1 MLKGISRRWFVNTV
15 GLILVILIVFIVV
28 LSFTVQS
35 YTYSN
40 ISNTLAGRMEGL
52 VNVLKSDNMT
62 TTEFVASTR
71 AQVETYADKNSME
84 LMAIDKN
91 GRIIATSTGFEPN
104 ASQEMKDYNDAL
116 RSADNTGSWQG
127 KLDTGEK
134 AMALTH
140 VVRDLN
146 DNDKIIC
153 SIRFI
158 VSLEKAD
165 QQITLIVFAL
175 IIIGFLI
182 MLFIFVSGLYF
193 IRSIVLPIRQVTVS
207 ARQIARGDFDVRI
220 EKKKEDEIG
229 QLCDS
234 INDMASELSA
244 ADRMKNDFISSISHE
259 LRTPLTSIKGWAETL
274 RAGVDDD
281 TEERGMKV
289 IIRESE
295 RLSGLVEELLD
306 FSRLQN
312 DAMKLIMQKVDILAE
327 LDSAVFMFTDR
338 ADTEKKALHYEE
350 NISLSPICGDVDRL
364 RQVFVNIIDNALK
377 YTGAGGTI
385 RISSSESGGYVH
397 IRVQDTGCGI
407 PAEHLQNVKKKFYK
421 ANQLVRGSGIGLA
434 LADEIVAMHCGTLEI
449 DSVEN
454 EGTSVTVSL
463 PTIALLKNQPE
474 LAVSAELKQAMET
487 LTA

>member
-15 GLILVILIVFIVV
+15 GLILVILVVFIVV

-40 ISNTLAGRMEGL
+40 ISNTLAGRMDGL
-52 VNVLKSDNMT
+52 LNVLTSGGLTDFVST
-62 TTEFVASTR
+62 TRTQIEA
-71 AQVETYADKNSME
+71 YPDKNSME

-91 GRIIATSTGFEPN
+91 GHIFATSTGFEPN
-104 ASQEMKDYNDAL
+104 ASQEMPDYNYAL
-116 RSADNTGSWQG
+116 KSNDNTGSWQG
-127 KLDTGEK
+127 KLNTGEK
-134 AMALTH
+134 AMALTQ
-140 VVRDLN
+140 VVRDQ
-146 DNDKIIC
+146 DGKVVC
-153 SIRFI
+153 SIRYI
-158 VSLEKAD
+158 VSLEKAN
-165 QQITLIVFAL
+165 QQIMLIVFAL

-182 MLFIFVSGLYF
+182 MLFIFISGLYF
-193 IRSIVLPIRQVTVS
+193 VRSIVLPIRQVTVS

-244 ADRMKNDFISSISHE
+244 SDRMKNDFISSISHE

-274 RAGVDDD
+274 REGVDDD

-338 ADTEKKALHYEE
+338 ADTEEKTLHYEE

-377 YTGAGGTI
+377 YTDAGGAI
-385 RISSSESGGYVH
+385 QISSSESEGYVH

-407 PAEHLQNVKKKFYK
+407 PIEHLQNVKKKFYK
-421 ANQLVRGSGIGLA
+421 ANQLVHGSGIGLA
-434 LADEIVAMHCGTLEI
+434 LADEIVAMHCGILEI
-449 DSVEN
+449 ESVEN

-463 PTIALLKNQPE
+463 PTIALLKEQPE
-474 LAVSAELKQAMET
+474 LAASPDLKQAIQS

>member
-1 MLKGISRRWFVNTV
+1 MPKGISRRWFVNTV
-15 GLILVILIVFIVV
+15 GLILVILVVFIVV

-40 ISNTLAGRMEGL
+40 ISNTLAGRMDGL
-52 VNVLKSDNMT
+52 LNVLKSGGL
-62 TTEFVASTR
+62 TEFVVTARTQIE
-71 AQVETYADKNSME
+71 AYPDKNSME

-91 GRIIATSTGFEPN
+91 GHIFATSTGFEPN
-104 ASQEMKDYNDAL
+104 ASQEMPDYNDAL
-116 RSADNTGSWQG
+116 KRDDNTGTWQG

-134 AMALTH
+134 AMALTQ
-140 VVRDLN
+140 VVRDQN
-146 DNDKIIC
+146 GKIVC
-153 SIRFI
+153 SIRCI

-165 QQITLIVFAL
+165 QQIMLIVFAL

-182 MLFIFVSGLYF
+182 MLFIFISGLYF

-281 TEERGMKV
+281 TEERGIEV

-295 RLSGLVEELLD
+295 RLSGLVEDLLD

-312 DAMKLIMQKVDILAE
+312 DAMKLIMKKVDILAE

-338 ADTEKKALHYEE
+338 AATEEKALHYEE

-377 YTGAGGTI
+377 YTDAGGAI
-385 RISSSESGGYVH
+385 QISSGESDGYVC
-397 IRVQDTGCGI
+397 IRVRDTGCGI

-434 LADEIVAMHCGTLEI
+434 LADVIVAMHCGTLEI
-449 DSVEN
+449 QSVEN
-454 EGTSVTVSL
+454 ESTTVTVSL
-463 PTIALLKNQPE
+463 PTIALLKKQPE
-474 LAVSAELKQAMET
+474 LAASPDLKQAMET
-487 LTA
+487 LTV

>member
-40 ISNTLAGRMEGL
+40 ISNTLSGRMDGL
-52 VNVLKSDNMT
+52 LTVLPTDNA
-62 TTEFVASTR
+62 TEFTASTR
-71 AQVETYADKNSME
+71 AQIESYPDKNSME
-84 LMAIDKN
+84 LMAIDRN

-116 RSADNTGSWQG
+116 RSPDRTGSWQG

-134 AMALTH
+134 AMALTQ
-140 VVRDLN
+140 VVRDSN
-146 DNDKIIC
+146 GKIMC
-153 SIRFI
+153 SIRCI
-158 VSLEKAD
+158 VSLERAD

-175 IIIGFLI
+175 IIVGFLI
-182 MLFIFVSGLYF
+182 MLFIFVTGLYF

-274 RAGVDDD
+274 RAGVDPG

-338 ADTEKKALHYEE
+338 ADTEKKTLHYEE
-350 NISLSPICGDVDRL
+350 NISLPPICGDVDRL

-377 YTGAGGTI
+377 YTDAGGAI
-385 RISSSESGGYVH
+385 QISSSESDGYVR

-434 LADEIVAMHCGTLEI
+434 LADEIVAMHCGTLDIE
-449 DSVEN
+449 SAEQ
-454 EGTSVTVSL
+454 EGTTVTVSL
-463 PTIALLKNQPE
+463 PTISLLQKHPE
-474 LAVSAELKQAMET
+474 LAVASDLKQAMDT
-487 LTA
+487 LMA

>member
-35 YTYSN
+35 NTYSN
-40 ISNTLAGRMEGL
+40 IESTLSGRMDGL
-52 VNVLKSDNMT
+52 ISVLRSGNMT
-62 TTEFVASTR
+62 DFITSTR
-71 AQVETYADKNSME
+71 SQVENYPDKNSME

-91 GRIIATSTGFEPN
+91 GRIFATSTGFEPN
-104 ASQEMKDYNDAL
+104 ASQEMRDYEDAL
-116 RSADNTGSWQG
+116 KNTDDTGRWQG
-127 KLDTGEK
+127 KLNTGEK
-134 AMALTH
+134 AMALTY
-140 VVRDLN
+140 VVRDPN

-153 SIRFI
+153 SIRSI

-165 QQITLIVFAL
+165 QQISVIILAL
-175 IIIGFLI
+175 ILIGFLI
-182 MLFIFVSGLYF
+182 MLIIFITGLYF
-193 IRSIVLPIRQVTVS
+193 IRSIVFPIRQVTVS

-312 DAMKLIMQKVDILAE
+312 DAMKMIMQKVDILAE

-338 ADTEKKALHYEE
+338 ADTEKKTLHYEE
-350 NISLSPICGDVDRL
+350 NISLSPIFGDVDRL

-377 YTGAGGTI
+377 YTDAGGAI
-385 RISSSESGGYVH
+385 QISSSESEGYVR
-397 IRVQDTGCGI
+397 ICVQDTGCGI
-407 PAEHLQNVKKKFYK
+407 PQEHLHNVKKKFYK
-421 ANQLVRGSGIGLA
+421 ANQLVQGSGIGLA
-434 LADEIVAMHCGTLEI
+434 LADEIVAMHCGTLDIE
-449 DSVEN
+449 STEN
-454 EGTSVTVSL
+454 EGTVVTVSL
-463 PTIALLKNQPE
+463 PTIALLQKRPE
-474 LAVSAELKQAMET
+474 LAVSPDLKQAMER
-487 LTA
+487 LAI

>member
-1 MLKGISRRWFVNTV
+1 LPKGISRRWFVNTV
-15 GLILVILIVFIVV
+15 GLILVILVVFIVV

-40 ISNTLAGRMEGL
+40 ISNTLAGRMDGL
-52 VNVLKSDNMT
+52 LNVLKSGGL
-62 TTEFVASTR
+62 TEFVVTARTQIE
-71 AQVETYADKNSME
+71 AYPDKNSME

-91 GRIIATSTGFEPN
+91 GHIFATSTGFEPN
-104 ASQEMKDYNDAL
+104 ASQEMPDYNDAL
-116 RSADNTGSWQG
+116 KRDDNTGTWQG

-134 AMALTH
+134 AMALTQ
-140 VVRDLN
+140 VVRDQN
-146 DNDKIIC
+146 GKIVC
-153 SIRFI
+153 SIRCI

-165 QQITLIVFAL
+165 QQIMLIVFAL

-182 MLFIFVSGLYF
+182 MLFIFISGLYF

-281 TEERGMKV
+281 TEERGIEV

-295 RLSGLVEELLD
+295 RLSGLVEDLLD

-312 DAMKLIMQKVDILAE
+312 DAMKLIMKKVDILAE

-338 ADTEKKALHYEE
+338 AATEEKALHYEE

-377 YTGAGGTI
+377 YTDAGGAI
-385 RISSSESGGYVH
+385 QISSGESDGYVC
-397 IRVQDTGCGI
+397 IRVRDTGCGI

-434 LADEIVAMHCGTLEI
+434 LADVIVAMHCGTLEI
-449 DSVEN
+449 QSVEN
-454 EGTSVTVSL
+454 ESTTVTVSL
-463 PTIALLKNQPE
+463 PTIALLKKQPE
-474 LAVSAELKQAMET
+474 LAASPDLKQAMET
-487 LTA
+487 LTV